1 MTGRPPLQSAV
12 EPVAKFVVTKNAAGD
27 WFWDLISP
35 NEKKIATSGESFVS
49 KANALRAAES
59 VQALAGRAAIV
70 VIA

>member
-1 MTGRPPLQSAV
+1 M
-12 EPVAKFVVTKNAAGD
+12 VTKNAAGD

-35 NEKKIATSGESFVS
+35 NEKKIATSGESFAS
-49 KANALRAAES
+49 KANALRAAEY